1 MSALESQPEEG
12 CKDAALPEFWMDMC
26 TSIATNSSDFVNLAK
41 NPERWTGYN
50 GSHVWSAIYNEN
62 CVEKMGD
69 LEEMCYE
76 ERVLYR
82 VLSGMHSSINIHIS
96 ETYYPPVK
104 GKRDAWEPKPERFM
118 QQFGSHPERLKNL
131 HFAFVV
137 LLRALR
143 KAGPYLYN
151 YPFSMGEPTEDATA
165 KKLVQRLL
173 DSHIMTSC
181 KGVFE
186 AFDESLMFQE
196 SSADTEGM
204 SVQAN
209 LKKTFKDV
217 FQNISSVMDCI
228 SCQKCKLHG
237 KVQLLGLG
245 AALKILLLPEQLI
258 LPSLDRN
265 EIVALFNTLG
275 KFSHAIRAAPIL
287 AAQYAAIQTAY
298 KKTSILE
305 EATRAPAPP
314 PAPPAPPA
322 PPPARAAPPA
332 GDSAAL
338 VENGV
343 AAVAAEARG
352 GRLGETAEDAVR
364 HPRSSLPI
372 AVLCPLLPPPLS

>member
-1 MSALESQPEEG
+1 
-12 CKDAALPEFWMDMC
+12 
-26 TSIATNSSDFVNLAK
+26 
-41 NPERWTGYN
+41 
-50 GSHVWSAIYNEN
+50 
-62 CVEKMGD
+62 
-69 LEEMCYE
+69 
-76 ERVLYR
+76 
-82 VLSGMHSSINIHIS
+82 
-96 ETYYPPVK
+96 
-104 GKRDAWEPKPERFM
+104 
-118 QQFGSHPERLKNL
+118 
-131 HFAFVV
+131 
-137 LLRALR
+137 
-143 KAGPYLYN
+143 
-151 YPFSMGEPTEDATA
+151 
-165 KKLVQRLL
+165 
-173 DSHIMTSC
+173 
-181 KGVFE
+181 
-186 AFDESLMFQE
+186 
-196 SSADTEGM
+196 M